1 MNGEAIV
8 CPRRRESP
16 IRRKASDQI
25 ADRLREQI
33 LGGGLEAGSPLRE
46 EELAREH
53 AHSRHTVRTALAGLA
68 AERLVQFV
76 PYRGARVSAL
86 SIAEIEDL
94 QALRGALESEAVR
107 LLHERHGTRWPDTVL
122 APIEASIATL
132 EAAEHGRDWLTI
144 TRAHAAVH
152 TVLVAASSSARIC
165 EAHEGLISETLL
177 LLHGVRAHYPAGSLA
192 AEHREYLR
200 EIQSGDGA
208 LVRVHLAHTTALIRA
223 SRDVT

>member
-1 MNGEAIV
+1 M

-16 IRRKASDQI
+16 TRQKAPDQI

-33 LGGGLEAGSPLRE
+33 LGGGIEPGSPLRE

-53 AHSRHTVRTALAGLA
+53 AHSRHTVRTALAKLA

-107 LLHERHGTRWPDTVL
+107 LLHERHGTRWPDAVL
-122 APIEASIATL
+122 APIAASIAAL
-132 EAAEHGRDWLTI
+132 EAAERGGDWLTI
-144 TRAHAAVH
+144 TRAHASVH
-152 TVLVAASSSARIC
+152 TALVSASDSARIC
-165 EAHEGLISETLL
+165 EAHEGLTSETLL

-200 EIQSGDGA
+200 EIQSGDGS
-208 LVRVHLAHTTALIRA
+208 LVREHLAHTTELIRA
-223 SRDVT
+223 SRNDAR